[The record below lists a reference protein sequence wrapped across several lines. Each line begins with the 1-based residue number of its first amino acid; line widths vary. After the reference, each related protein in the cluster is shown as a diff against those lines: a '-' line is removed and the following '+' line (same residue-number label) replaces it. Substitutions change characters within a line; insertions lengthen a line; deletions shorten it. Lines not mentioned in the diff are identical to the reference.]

1 MRTKYEEIQP
11 FTTKDGSLVRELM
24 HPKVHGNSKQSLA
37 EAIIP
42 VGSETL
48 MHKHLVSEEIYH
60 ITEGIGEMTLG
71 QAQFTI
77 RRGDTVCILPGMA
90 HSVKNTGTIP
100 LRILCCCSPAYS
112 HEDTELV
119 Q

>member
-1 MRTKYEEIQP
+1 MKTEYKRIEP

-24 HPKVHGNSKQSLA
+24 HPRVHGNSQQSLA

-42 VGSETL
+42 VGAETL
-48 MHKHLVSEEIYH
+48 MHRHHASEEIYH
-60 ITEGIGEMTLG
+60 VTEGVGQMTLG
-71 QAQFTI
+71 EERFEI
-77 RRGDTVCILPGMA
+77 RKGDTVCILPGMI

-100 LRILCCCSPAYS
+100 LRILCCCSPAYA